1 MRSIWKG
8 HIRFSM
14 VTIPIRL
21 YGAVDSGSTISFNQ
35 LHKEDNGRVGYDKK
49 CKSCG
54 EALSNK
60 EIVKGYEYSPD
71 EYVIVEDEDFQKLKL
86 KSTKIIDIAGF
97 VDAEEIH
104 QTLYDTPYFAGPDG
118 DVAIKVYS
126 LLSEVLKASGKLGV
140 GKVVMRDRED
150 MVLIGHQS
158 GGLIIYKLRYPQFIR
173 NIEEVPD
180 LTTAEVAP
188 EELKLAQSLV
198 DSMTTNLGDLELKDT
213 YHEAVREMIDAK
225 VEGEEIVTAAE
236 EVKPVVDIMAALKE
250 SIEQAKTEK
259 KPMERASGEEADTG
273 KAADGKA
280 ADAKGKKAPKKAK
293 AKAKAKTKAK
303 AKKVA

>member
-54 EALSNK
+54 EVLSNK
-60 EIVKGYEYSPD
+60 EIVKGYEYAPD
-71 EYVIVEDEDFQKLKL
+71 EYVVIEDEDFQKLKL

-97 VDAEEIH
+97 VDADEIH

-126 LLSEVLKASGKLGV
+126 LLSEALKASGKLGV

-173 NIEEVPD
+173 NIQEVPD

-198 DSMTTNLGDLELKDT
+198 DSMTTNLADLELKDT
-213 YHEAVREMIDAK
+213 YHEAVVEMIDAK
-225 VEGEEIVTAAE
+225 VEGEEVVTAAE
-236 EVKPVVDIMAALKE
+236 VVKPVVDIMAALKE

-259 KPMERASGEEADTG
+259 KPMERASGEEAKT
-273 KAADGKA
+273 
-280 ADAKGKKAPKKAK
+280 AKKKAPKKAK
-293 AKAKAKTKAK
+293 AKAKAK
-303 AKKVA
+303 KVA